1 MGYDAPFEGL
11 TVVDLSQGI
20 AGPYCGMLLAQQGA
34 NVIKVEPVDGGDWAR
49 ALGISYDGQT
59 AYTITGNI
67 GKRKFRPRPQ
77 ERRRERS
84 SLATRGKSG
93 RLHGRV
99 STGRHIAP
107 RLWI

>member
-67 GKRKFRPRPQ
+67 GKR
-77 ERRRERS
+77 
-84 SLATRGKSG
+84 SLALDLKSDAGK
-93 RLHGRV
+93 
-99 STGRHIAP
+99 
-107 RLWI
+107 

>member
-1 MGYDAPFEGL
+1 MGYDAPFKGL

-67 GKRKFRPRPQ
+67 GKL
-77 ERRRERS
+77 
-84 SLATRGKSG
+84 SLALDLKSDAGKE
-93 RLHGRV
+93 V
-99 STGRHIAP
+99 
-107 RLWI
+107 LWQLA